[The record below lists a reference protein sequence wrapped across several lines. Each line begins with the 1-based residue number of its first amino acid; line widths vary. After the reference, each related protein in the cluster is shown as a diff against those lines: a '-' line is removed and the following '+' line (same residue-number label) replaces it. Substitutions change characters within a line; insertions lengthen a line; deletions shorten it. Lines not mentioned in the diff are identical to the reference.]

1 MFLLIPCLGT
11 ESLTLTAYSAESY
24 SDSWDSVP
32 QDATERMLTD
42 ADLAPAEPATP
53 QTPVATDAETPAPA
67 PQANPESSAQEEKE
81 SVPSDRYDLP
91 LGIIGEVEPVFVEDI
106 PQPFTARIDTGAS
119 LCSLDA
125 DEVKFFERDGKPWV
139 SFCLVHRETGER
151 HTFER
156 KVKRQAAIK
165 QIGGE
170 DAQKRPLVEMTVR
183 IGEMTLQ
190 RDFTLS
196 DRGNFKFQV
205 LIGRNLLN
213 GVAAV
218 DVSRSSSLGLE
229 QLEQVERDG

>member
-11 ESLTLTAYSAESY
+11 ESLTLTAYSAEPY

-32 QDATERMLTD
+32 QDAAERMLTD
-42 ADLAPAEPATP
+42 ADLAPVEAAPPLATG
-53 QTPVATDAETPAPA
+53 TESSAPA
-67 PQANPESSAQEEKE
+67 LQAKPESSAPEGKAA
-81 SVPSDRYDLP
+81 VPEDRYDLP

-119 LCSLDA
+119 LCSLGAED
-125 DEVKFFERDGKPWV
+125 VKFFERDGKPWV
-139 SFCLVHRETGER
+139 SFSLVHRETGER
-151 HTFER
+151 HSFER
-156 KVKRQAAIK
+156 KVKRLTAIK
-165 QIGGE
+165 QTGGE
-170 DAQKRPLVEMTVR
+170 ESEKRPLVEMTVR

-196 DRGNFKFQV
+196 DRGNFRFQV

-218 DVSRSSSLGLE
+218 DVSRSRSLGLE